1 MYYSPVVRVT
11 DFVTFRAACAI
22 HDLCYATPKR
32 TKGQCDREFYYN
44 MVQTCKFPGV
54 GSIVSRPCK
63 STAFIAYLAVVNH
76 GNNFPDFAKNCTE
89 V

>member
-1 MYYSPVVRVT
+1 MYYRLAVHIT

-32 TKGQCDREFYYN
+32 TKKQCDDEFYYN
-44 MVQTCKFPGV
+44 MLQTCKFPGV
-54 GSIVSRPCK
+54 GSIVSRTCK
-63 STAFIAYLAVVNH
+63 STAAVAYLVVVDH
-76 GNNFPDFAKNCTE
+76 GNNFPDFAKTCRE